1 MNDQLPFK
9 PSRPPML
16 VADAV
21 KTSGSK
27 RWKALRIFVSV
38 VTLVT
43 IALMTSLY
51 MWLNTLGV
59 FNLDLNRLDALR
71 NFTYQDNSVV
81 FDRNGVKIGEFF
93 EKYHVFAA
101 YDELPQHFIDALI
114 SIEDRN
120 FYEHHGIDPMAILR
134 AIYVRVKTGHAK
146 QGASTLTQQLVRK
159 TLLTNEKSLDRKV
172 LEIAWALETE
182 RQIPK
187 EKILEIYVNS
197 MFLGNGAY
205 GVGAAAR
212 RYFGKAL
219 KDLTPAESALIA
231 GLYQS
236 PSRYNPTK
244 YPERARKR
252 QQQVITAMLKNQKIT
267 VAEAA
272 SLNSQEIKYSQYK
285 FMNTS
290 QAPWFVDY
298 IQEIIAKTRGKKF
311 KNAKTS
317 GLRIY
322 TSIDMATQRLA
333 ETAIKSHD
341 SQLTELNKRAAK
353 VLSADQKTSKP
364 ATIEAAMLVT
374 DPHSGEIL
382 AMVGGRDYKKSQFN
396 RTTDAL
402 RSPGSAFKPIVYTEA
417 LSKGFKWSDVIFVSP
432 VNIENYRPKNT
443 EDDYLT
449 ETTMMRAFYR
459 SMNAP
464 TMEIATQL
472 GIHPIIE
479 RASSLGIRSP
489 IKEEFGS
496 ALGSSDVTMLDLAR
510 LYGSFATGGSRTEI
524 TPITKITT
532 ADGQILWEPPKTV
545 ERQKRVLN
553 SQIAYLMTQGMRAV
567 LTSGTGHT
575 SSDLAQFAAGKTG
588 TSNNSADNWFC
599 GYTPDMV
606 SIVWVGTDE
615 HAPILANAS
624 GGVVALPIWD
634 QFIRSVLKTKPTREF
649 ERPDGII
656 EATVHPLYGHRVK
669 QGARMYF
676 LNDMQPKETESA
688 LEKIENNSSGGYRN
702 VFRH

>member
-1 MNDQLPFK
+1 
-9 PSRPPML
+9 ML
-16 VADAV
+16 VADVV
-21 KTSGSK
+21 KTSVSK
-27 RWKALRIFVSV
+27 RWKALRIFISV
-38 VTLVT
+38 LTLIT
-43 IALMTSLY
+43 IAMMMSLY
-51 MWLNTLGV
+51 MWLNALGV
-59 FNLDLNRLDALR
+59 FNLDLKRLDAFR

-81 FDRNGVKIGEFF
+81 FDRNGMKIGEFF

-120 FYEHHGIDPMAILR
+120 FYEHNGIDPMAILR
-134 AIYVRVKTGHAK
+134 AIYVRVKTGQAK

-159 TLLTNEKSLDRKV
+159 TLLSNEKSIERKA
-172 LEIAWALETE
+172 LEIAWAIETE
-182 RQIPK
+182 RQITK

-219 KDLTPAESALIA
+219 KDLTPAESALLA

-236 PSRYNPTK
+236 PSRFNPTK

-252 QQQVITAMLKNQKIT
+252 QLQVITAMLQAQKIT
-267 VAEAA
+267 AAEAA
-272 SLNSQEIKYSQYK
+272 NLKSQEIKYGEYK

-298 IQEIIAKTRGKKF
+298 IQEIIAKTPENKF
-311 KNAKTS
+311 KNAKTL

-322 TSIDMATQRLA
+322 TSIDMTTQRLA
-333 ETAIKSHD
+333 ETAVKSHD
-341 SQLTELNKRAAK
+341 GQLTELNKRTAK
-353 VLSADQKTSKP
+353 VLSADQKTAKP
-364 ATIEAAMLVT
+364 ATIEASMLVT

-396 RTTDAL
+396 RTTDSL
-402 RSPGSAFKPIVYTEA
+402 RSPGSAFKPVVYTEA

-432 VNIENYRPKNT
+432 VNIGNYRPKNT

-496 ALGSSDVTMLDLAR
+496 ALGSSDVSMLDLAR
-510 LYGSFATGGSRTEI
+510 MYGTFATGGIRTEM

-545 ERQKRVLN
+545 DRQKRVLN
-553 SQIAYLMTQGMRAV
+553 AQIAYLMTQGMRAV
-567 LTSGTGHT
+567 LTSGTGHN
-575 SSDLAQFAAGKTG
+575 SSDLAPFAAGKTG
-588 TSNNSADNWFC
+588 TSNDSADNWFC

-634 QFIRSVLKTKPTREF
+634 QFMRSVLKAKPPRDF

-669 QGARMYF
+669 GGARMYF
-676 LNDMQPKETESA
+676 LNEMRPKETESA
-688 LEKIENNSSGGYRN
+688 LEKIENDSSGGYRN